1 MKLMGDA
8 TLVNNGIF
16 NKIITKQSAKMV
28 YLKLVTLMV
37 IGDAKC
43 YQLAF
48 TALQATVD
56 TVSRQLA
63 SQIDNCYF
71 SFQLFR
77 LRLHCHILTQHNN

>member
-1 MKLMGDA
+1 MGDA

-28 YLKLVTLMV
+28 HLKLVTLMV

-48 TALQATVD
+48 TAL
-56 TVSRQLA
+56 
-63 SQIDNCYF
+63 
-71 SFQLFR
+71 
-77 LRLHCHILTQHNN
+77 